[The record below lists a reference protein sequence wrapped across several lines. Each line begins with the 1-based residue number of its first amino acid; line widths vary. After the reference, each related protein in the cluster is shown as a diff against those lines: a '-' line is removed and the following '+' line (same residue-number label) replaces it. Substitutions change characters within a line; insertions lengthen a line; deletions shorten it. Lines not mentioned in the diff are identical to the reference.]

1 MFREE
6 SFLTASLKGTVL
18 PAGTEY
24 MVIKRSLLSII
35 LLLYAVCLCASA
47 EQGSV
52 RIQAPQSE
60 FDASH
65 DYFRSLIELALSKSA
80 VDGKKMPLIELTMA
94 PYMVQLRALEE
105 LRAGRLIDIYW
116 AGTSIERERALRAI
130 PIPLVKGLLGFRVF
144 AMHKSRRPLLAKAR
158 DLKGLKNLTFC
169 QGAHWPD
176 TDIML
181 SAGLSVQPSSVYENM
196 FRKVVGRR
204 CDAFP
209 RGVHEGFS
217 EVEARQELYSG
228 LELYTD
234 TILYYPF
241 PMFLFVNKSN
251 QVLARRL
258 QVGLELA
265 ISDGSF
271 DEHLKTHPVTRHLFP
286 LESWINSNYIKID
299 NPFLPS
305 TLNTAD
311 KRYWITPP

>member
-1 MFREE
+1 MD
-6 SFLTASLKGTVL
+6 
-18 PAGTEY
+18 
-24 MVIKRSLLSII
+24 IKRFLAGMLFLI
-35 LLLYAVCLCASA
+35 YGVCLYASA
-47 EQGSV
+47 EPGSV
-52 RIQAPQSE
+52 RIRAPQSE

-65 DYFRSLIELALSKSA
+65 DYFYSLIQLALSKSV
-80 VDGKKMPLIELTMA
+80 VDGKKLPLTELTMA

-105 LRAGRLIDIYW
+105 LRAGRLIDVYW
-116 AGTSIERERALRAI
+116 AGTSIERERNLRSI
-130 PIPLVKGLLGFRVF
+130 PIPLAKGLLGFRVF
-144 AMHKSRRPLLAKAR
+144 AIHKSRRSLLENAR
-158 DLKGLKNLTFC
+158 DLKGLQNLTFC

-176 TDIML
+176 TDIMR
-181 SAGLSVQPSSVYENM
+181 SAGLSVQPGTAYENM
-196 FRKVVGRR
+196 FRQVVGRR

-217 EVEARQELYSG
+217 EVQARQKRYSG

-251 QVLARRL
+251 EVLARRL
-258 QVGLELA
+258 QIGLELA

-286 LESWINSNYIKID
+286 LENWINSHYIKID
-299 NPFLPS
+299 NPLLPN

-311 KRYWITPP
+311 TRYWITPP